1 MCIIVIKKKGI
12 EIPSWDIL
20 KNCFYNNEDGAGF
33 MYNKNGVVYIKKGF
47 MKWEDFKDA
56 LQDTIDELGRNV
68 INTGMV
74 FHFRI
79 TTQGDTNPMNCHP
92 FPISCKNNDLQ
103 QTYIQTNLG
112 ITHNGII
119 DLTTEHYYIG
129 MPYSSKDAG
138 LSDTQLFIRDYLYN
152 IYKISNEFYKSQE
165 AMDLIKR
172 LIKSKMCFL
181 NGDGNI
187 CPIDDLIED
196 KKIFFSNDKNKKLY
210 ARYSTCYD
218 DYDNY
223 DRWKNT
229 YNNHH
234 KNNRRSG
241 SIWWKAE
248 DTEVVSDTI
257 NIMPLVDMTYYSI
270 ADEWDSLQDGEVFG
284 IDDRHNLYMIDLDGC
299 SVIDMGVEYDYLF
312 SEEGLPVTFNPDNAK
327 AMKLIV

>member
-47 MKWEDFKDA
+47 MKWGDFKDA
-56 LQDTIDELGRNV
+56 LQDTIDELGRNA

-112 ITHNGII
+112 ISHNGII

-165 AMDLIKR
+165 AMDLI
-172 LIKSKMCFL
+172 
-181 NGDGNI
+181 
-187 CPIDDLIED
+187 
-196 KKIFFSNDKNKKLY
+196 KLY

-284 IDDRHNLYMIDLDGC
+284 IDDRHNLYMIDLDGR
-299 SVIDMGVEYDYLF
+299 SVIYMGVEYDYLF
-312 SEEGLPVTFNPDNAK
+312 SEDGLPVTFNPDNAK